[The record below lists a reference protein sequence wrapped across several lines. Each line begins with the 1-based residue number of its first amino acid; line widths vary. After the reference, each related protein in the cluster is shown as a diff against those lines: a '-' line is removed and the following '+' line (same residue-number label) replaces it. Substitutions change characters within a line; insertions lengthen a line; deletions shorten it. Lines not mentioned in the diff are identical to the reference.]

1 MLAALCSLSATV
13 EARKGEKGKVPIL
26 GWNTW
31 CTQDSCGVD
40 WCTSK
45 EVLDVAAT
53 IKSSG
58 LQAIG
63 YDHINLD
70 DCWGERDPTTHQI
83 IGDPARF
90 PEGMKAFIAK
100 LHAMDF
106 KFGLYTDIGPE
117 GCHHPFTG
125 SYGYYAQ
132 DAATFKE
139 WEVDYVKCETSQALL
154 IVATFCRCCCLCTTC
169 LIHDSTL
176 AQSTVVTNRLGTRP
190 KS

>member
-1 MLAALCSLSATV
+1 MRGFGVMIALFALAGTV

-45 EVLDVAAT
+45 EVLDVATT
-53 IKSSG
+53 IKTSG

-70 DCWGERDPTTHQI
+70 DCWGERDPKTKQI

-100 LHAMDF
+100 LHAMGF

-139 WEVDYVKCETSQALL
+139 WEVDYVKCKPRAP
-154 IVATFCRCCCLCTTC
+154 
-169 LIHDSTL
+169 
-176 AQSTVVTNRLGTRP
+176 TRDAHTR
-190 KS
+190 

>member
-1 MLAALCSLSATV
+1 MARVLVLLALCGLSATV
-13 EARKGEKGKVPIL
+13 EGRKCEKGKVPIL

-70 DCWGERDPTTHQI
+70 DCWGERDPKTNQI

-90 PEGMKAFIAK
+90 PEGMPAFIAK

-106 KFGLYTDIGPE
+106 KFGLYTDIGPK

-125 SYGYYAQ
+125 SYGYYAK

-139 WEVDYVKCETSQALL
+139 WEVDYVKCESRPLVAMFLLAL
-154 IVATFCRCCCLCTTC
+154 RHPLCADQC
-169 LIHDSTL
+169 GPRAYSRWL
-176 AQSTVVTNRLGTRP
+176 
-190 KS
+190 